1 MFSAFP
7 DAFSAAAAFAV
18 PAALVTVAPGADTA
32 LVLRAALLGGG
43 RSAAAT
49 AAGVAAGLVAWGTA
63 SALGAA
69 ALLAS
74 LPAAYLALRVGG
86 AAYLLLLGARMVWTA
101 LRAPRGPAASGGDGP
116 GAADGRGGFVRGLAT
131 NLLNPKIG
139 VFYLALLP
147 QFAVDGVAPAVLGG
161 ALALVHAAMALGW
174 LGILGAAA
182 GRARRVLARPGAVRG
197 VEAVTGS
204 ALVVMGAALAA
215 TAP

>member
-7 DAFSAAAAFAV
+7 DAVSVALAFAV

-32 LVLRAALLGGG
+32 LVLRAALLGGA

-49 AAGVAAGLVAWGTA
+49 AAGVAAGLLVWGTA

-69 ALLAS
+69 ALLAAY
-74 LPAAYLALRVGG
+74 PAAHLALRVGG
-86 AAYLLLLGARMVWTA
+86 AAYLLFLGTRMVWRA
-101 LRAPRGPAASGGDGP
+101 LRAPRGPAGPDGA
-116 GAADGRGGFVRGLAT
+116 GAAGGRGGFVRGLVT

-161 ALALVHAAMALGW
+161 ALALVHAGMALAW
-174 LGILGAAA
+174 LGIVGAAA
-182 GRARRVLARPGAVRG
+182 GRARRALARPGAARG

-204 ALVVMGAALAA
+204 ALVAMGAALAA
-215 TAP
+215 AAP